1 MKTSLKT
8 SAFPMSSSFHLPTPP
23 STFGRGFQQFLASAP
38 AYQDEHSGGRIA
50 QPLRFLE
57 AVPPA
62 DHWSFDSTVS
72 HADVTVPLSES
83 LGAAILLSPRPT
95 TKSLALAKA
104 VHALR
109 HG

>member
-1 MKTSLKT
+1 MNST
-8 SAFPMSSSFHLPTPP
+8 FHLPTPP
-23 STFGRGFQQFLASAP
+23 STFGQGFQQFLASAP
-38 AYQDEHSGGRIA
+38 AYQDEHSGSRVA

-62 DHWSFDSTVS
+62 DHWTFDSTVS
-72 HADVTVPLSES
+72 PSDVTTPLSES
-83 LGAAILLSPRPT
+83 LGAAILLAARPT